1 VHKTFHAIR
10 PVMTRRMLI
19 TGLAAMLLVADLRAQ
34 TRIQVVVR
42 GDAGR
47 DGWIDPNSGLAA
59 SARDLSKHV
68 ASTSRRWI
76 GPATSETSAHVLVDI
91 LERHMEDAGELHVVT
106 ARVKVGD
113 YEQPVTG
120 RSDSNWRDAAL
131 SVAKQID
138 TWANANRERILAPR
152 R

>member
-1 VHKTFHAIR
+1 MHKTFHAHG
-10 PVMTRRMLI
+10 PVVTRRTLL
-19 TGLAAMLLVADLRAQ
+19 TGLAAMLLAGGLQAQ
-34 TRIQVVVR
+34 TRIQVIVR
-42 GDAGR
+42 GEVGK
-47 DGWIDPNSGLAA
+47 DGWADPNSGLAA

-68 ASTSRRWI
+68 ASTSRKSI

-91 LERHMEDAGELHVVT
+91 VERHMEDAGEIHVVT
-106 ARVKVGD
+106 VRVKVGE
-113 YEQPVTG
+113 YEQPITG

-138 TWANANRERILAPR
+138 AWANANRERILAPR